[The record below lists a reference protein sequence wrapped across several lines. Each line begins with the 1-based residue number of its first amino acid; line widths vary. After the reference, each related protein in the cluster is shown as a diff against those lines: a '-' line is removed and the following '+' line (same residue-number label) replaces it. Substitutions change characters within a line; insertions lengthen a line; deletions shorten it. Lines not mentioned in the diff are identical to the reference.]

1 MSNEK
6 VLIGNATRREFMRGS
21 LIIISILILI
31 LGFANAAKITVGPTD
46 ANYSVIQ
53 QAADNASTGDLIE
66 VQSGTY
72 HENVYLFHAVTLQG
86 VNTGNGTPV
95 VDAGGSAS
103 AITLI
108 SNGTTVS
115 GFNLTNSG
123 HCGCGNAGVLVE
135 SDNNTIKNNIILK
148 NKYGIYVRPGKTN
161 NTFLS
166 NDLVNNQITVNDT
179 SLNHWS
185 EGEKSGG
192 LLGLFGLITGTKVYG
207 NHYSDYDKPSQG
219 CNDTNNDGFCD
230 APRKI
235 GDGPNFDKYP
245 SISPL
250 NI

>member
-1 MSNEK
+1 MFNEK
-6 VLIGNATRREFMRGS
+6 VLIGNATRREFMRGC
-21 LIIISILILI
+21 LIIILILI
-31 LGFANAAKITVGPTD
+31 LGFANAAKITVGPAG

-72 HENVYLFHAVTLQG
+72 HENVYLFRTVTLQG
-86 VNTGNGTPV
+86 VNTGKGLPV

-103 AITLI
+103 AITVI

-123 HCGCGNAGVLVE
+123 HCGCGNAGILVE
-135 SDNNTIKNNIILK
+135 SYNNTIKNNIILK

-166 NDLVNNQITVNDT
+166 NDLLDNEVTLNDT

-185 EGEKSGG
+185 EGEKAGGLQG
-192 LLGLFGLITGTKVYG
+192 LLGLITGAKVYG

-235 GDGPNFDKYP
+235 GDGPNVDKYP
-245 SISPL
+245 SVSPL